1 MDGKQIVEV
10 REEEDLGII
19 IQNDVKWSKHCVMV
33 SSSGNRIL
41 GKIRRTFVYK
51 AKEVV
56 VHLDSVVL
64 CADVEATLEE
74 GYQIA

>member
-33 SSSGNRIL
+33 SSSGMVRC
-41 GKIRRTFVYK
+41 TFVYK
-51 AKEVV
+51 TEEVIV
-56 VHLDSVVL
+56 QLYKSLVRPHLEYCVQAWRPRLKKD
-64 CADVEATLEE
+64 
-74 GYQIA
+74 IK